1 MYYIQLNMSEPAVE
15 TLYVIE
21 LKKQLRSKKEELRL
35 VPTLTCSKAARKN
48 KARGIK
54 KAIKRLEEQIS
65 AGRIAHHDLVKSLD
79 EDWGALRTSLSRDG
93 ELGTKCSGV
102 IDWMHA
108 GIQHQLAGMTPKE
121 RRKAFDDAHRMFG

>member
-1 MYYIQLNMSEPAVE
+1 MSESEPAVE
-15 TLYVIE
+15 TWHVIE

-35 VPTLTCSKAARKN
+35 VPTLTCSKGAKKN
-48 KARGIK
+48 KRRGIK

-93 ELGTKCSGV
+93 ELGTKCSGL
-102 IDWMHA
+102 IRLMQAELDHR
-108 GIQHQLAGMTPKE
+108 LAGMTHEE
-121 RRKAFDDAHRMFG
+121 RQNALDEAHRMFG